1 MDKKK
6 YLPIIDANFNRCK
19 EGLRV
24 VEDIFRFAFKDDR
37 LRKKTRNYR
46 HKLVKLVKPAL
57 IQAAIIERDSMQDL
71 GRKLD
76 SLENKRDGLFD
87 TLYRNLQRAKE
98 SLRVLEEFSKITDKK
113 NTAKLKNLRYEIY
126 DLEKEIIL
134 KWPSLSDT
142 RQTDN
147 R

>member
-24 VEDIFRFAFKDDR
+24 VEDIFRFAFKDDH

-46 HKLVKLVKPAL
+46 HKLVKLVEPVL
-57 IQAAIIERDSMQDL
+57 IKAAIIERDSMQDL
-71 GRKLD
+71 GKKLD

>member
-1 MDKKK
+1 MGKKK

-24 VEDIFRFAFKDDR
+24 VEDIFRFAFKKDR
-37 LRKKTRNYR
+37 LRKKARNYR
-46 HKLVKLVKPAL
+46 HKLVKLVEPAL
-57 IQAAIIERDSMQDL
+57 IHAAIIERDSMQDL

-76 SLENKRDGLFD
+76 SLENKRDDLFD
-87 TLYRNLQRAKE
+87 TLYRNLQRTKE

-113 NTAKLKNLRYEIY
+113 NTAKLKKLRYEIY

>member
-24 VEDIFRFAFKDDR
+24 VEDIFRFALKDDR
-37 LRKKTRNYR
+37 LRKETRNYR
-46 HKLVKLVKPAL
+46 HKLVKLVEPVL
-57 IQAAIIERDSMQDL
+57 IQAAITERDSMQDL
-71 GRKLD
+71 GRELD

-98 SLRVLEEFSKITDKK
+98 SLRVLEEFSKITDRK

-134 KWPSLSDT
+134 QWPSLSDN

>member
-1 MDKKK
+1 MDKKN

-24 VEDIFRFAFKDDR
+24 AEDIFRFALKDDQ
-37 LRKKTRNYR
+37 LRKKIRNYR
-46 HKLVKLVKPAL
+46 HKIVGLVEPVL
-57 IQAAIIERDSMQDL
+57 IREAIRERDSMQDL
-71 GRKLD
+71 GKKLD

-87 TLYRNLQRAKE
+87 VLYLNLQRGKE

-113 NTAKLKNLRYEIY
+113 NTAKLKNLRYRIY

-142 RQTDN
+142 RHTDS